1 MSRTVI
7 TTQSFTDAE
16 AAFAHAK
23 AIYDSGIAHLRQSLK
38 EFVGGRDDF
47 GGRVILLNIWA
58 TWCPPCREE
67 MPTLDRLQSRLGGA
81 DFARRFRHD
90 CERSSSMASP

>member
-23 AIYDSGIAHLRQSLK
+23 AIYDSGIAPDGRPFLVMEHYSGDHFGIRARGGRLGVADVLRQPAMK
-38 EFVGGRDDF
+38 EVQQPW
-47 GGRVILLNIWA
+47 L
-58 TWCPPCREE
+58 
-67 MPTLDRLQSRLGGA
+67 S
-81 DFARRFRHD
+81 
-90 CERSSSMASP
+90 